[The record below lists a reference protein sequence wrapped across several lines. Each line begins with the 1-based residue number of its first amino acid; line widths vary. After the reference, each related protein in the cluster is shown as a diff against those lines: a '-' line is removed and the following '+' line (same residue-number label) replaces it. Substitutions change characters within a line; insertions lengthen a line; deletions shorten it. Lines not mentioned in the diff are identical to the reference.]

1 MLLTNQWFTEEI
13 KEEIKNFFL
22 EKISLVETKE
32 NKITLIQN
40 LWDTA
45 KAFLRGKFIVTQA
58 YLRKKKKNNL
68 ALHLKEL
75 EKEEQ
80 KNLSKRLEQKLIE
93 AKKTTEKIN
102 KTKTQFFEKISKI
115 DKDS

>member
-32 NKITLIQN
+32 NKITMIQN

-45 KAFLRGKFIVTQA
+45 KTILRG
-58 YLRKKKKNNL
+58 
-68 ALHLKEL
+68 
-75 EKEEQ
+75 
-80 KNLSKRLEQKLIE
+80 
-93 AKKTTEKIN
+93 
-102 KTKTQFFEKISKI
+102 
-115 DKDS
+115 